1 MQSCCARTIAFGDLR
16 TVLGLRSDVYAGRV
30 GDLLRH
36 IHEEDQKRV
45 LDGIAQARDSHTP
58 YSAEFRVVRDDQSTR
73 WVSARGRFEYSETG
87 KPRRMRGMAV
97 DISERNR
104 ADDLRKAYDIN
115 QRLALLAVNL
125 DRLKQELPRLDTPAS
140 ERLDQIR
147 AHVSNLGSDVQTLS
161 PRLHSSKLEYWGI
174 VAAASSLC
182 RELSEQQNVKIDFQ
196 ASAIPKD
203 LP

>member
-115 QRLALLAVNL
+115 QRLALLAHRKEVQYL
-125 DRLKQELPRLDTPAS
+125 DLA
-140 ERLDQIR
+140 ERSGEHRNDEIEEAQDYILAVR
-147 AHVSNLGSDVQTLS
+147 GTLY
-161 PRLHSSKLEYWGI
+161 HNGEG
-174 VAAASSLC
+174 
-182 RELSEQQNVKIDFQ
+182 
-196 ASAIPKD
+196 
-203 LP
+203 